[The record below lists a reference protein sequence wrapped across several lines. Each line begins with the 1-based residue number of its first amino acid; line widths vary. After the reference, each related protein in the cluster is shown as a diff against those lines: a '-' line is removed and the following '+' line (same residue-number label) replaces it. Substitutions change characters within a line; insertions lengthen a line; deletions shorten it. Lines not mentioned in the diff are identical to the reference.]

1 MDKKN
6 TIIESATKL
15 FALKGFA
22 STSIREIVEESGI
35 SKGAFYLYFK
45 SKDELLIA
53 ILESN
58 FQKIE
63 SEVFLYEN
71 NKLNPQE
78 KFSIQLTM
86 LFNIIMDHKEMVMM
100 LSREQT
106 LPFKDEIKKMV
117 YDQQIKTQ
125 KFFQESLSTI
135 YGQKIKN
142 HLWDLSLML
151 EGLFQPFL
159 MFMVFD
165 EEALQLEYLSKYLL
179 RRIDS
184 MVEDLIIDKPLLTEE
199 KVSFMMDHFKDATK
213 VECTIN
219 KMKNEAENLKD
230 KKDLIVSIEVLDEEV
245 KKEDPR
251 APVIS
256 GMLLNLKQEPSLKNY
271 CYTIADYY
279 KIKL

>member
-6 TIIESATKL
+6 IIIESATKL

-71 NKLNPQE
+71 NNLNPQE
-78 KFSIQLTM
+78 KFNLQLTM
-86 LFNIIMDHKEMVMM
+86 LFNMIMEHKEMVVM

-117 YDQQIKTQ
+117 YEQQIKTQ
-125 KFFQESLSTI
+125 EFFQKSLSSI

-165 EEALQLEYLSKYLL
+165 EKALQVEDLSKYLL

-184 MVEDLIIDKPLLTEE
+184 LVDDLISDKPLLSEE
-199 KVSFMMDHFKDATK
+199 KITSMIERIKDANN
-213 VECTIN
+213 VESTIN
-219 KMKNEAENLKD
+219 QMKKELKVI
-230 KKDLIVSIEVLDEEV
+230 KNKEDLIVSIDVLNEEV
-245 KKEDPR
+245 SKGNPR
-251 APVIS
+251 IPVIS
-256 GMLLNLKQEPSLKNY
+256 GMLLNLKQESSLEKY
-271 CYTIADYY
+271 CYIIADYY
-279 KIKL
+279 KINL